1 MPIFIGTYGS
11 CGRDARV
18 NAYGR
23 ESAVELPIR
32 ESPAGAKRSM
42 VSANTAAVPRANDD
56 TPLVL
61 RAIRR
66 DQEAFGELYDRHVVR
81 VYRHIY
87 YMVGN
92 AAEAEDLTA
101 QAFLRAWEAIERYQ
115 VRGAPFVSWLLRIAH
130 NLGVSYLRSKRD
142 SSELH
147 DGIVDTKE
155 RRDPEWS
162 YQQTAEEE
170 LVREAILTLR
180 EEQRQVIILRFI
192 EDLDYKEVA
201 EIIGK
206 SVAAIRV
213 IQHRALNSLRKQ
225 MKVLDP
231 AV

>member
-1 MPIFIGTYGS
+1 
-11 CGRDARV
+11 
-18 NAYGR
+18 
-23 ESAVELPIR
+23 
-32 ESPAGAKRSM
+32 M
-42 VSANTAAVPRANDD
+42 VSANAAVPRANDD

-61 RAIRR
+61 RAIQR
-66 DQEAFGELYDRHVVR
+66 DEDAFGELYDRHVVR
-81 VYRHIY
+81 VYRHLY
-87 YMVGN
+87 YMVGRQP
-92 AAEAEDLTA
+92 EAEDLTA
-101 QAFLRAWEAIERYQ
+101 QTFLKAWEAIDRYQ

-130 NLGVSYLRSKRD
+130 NLGVSYLRSKRE

-170 LVREAILTLR
+170 LVREAIMLLR

-192 EDLDYKEVA
+192 EDLDYREVA

-225 MKVLDP
+225 MKLLDP
-231 AV
+231 DPA

>member
-1 MPIFIGTYGS
+1 
-11 CGRDARV
+11 
-18 NAYGR
+18 
-23 ESAVELPIR
+23 
-32 ESPAGAKRSM
+32 M
-42 VSANTAAVPRANDD
+42 VSANAAVPRANDD
-56 TPLVL
+56 IPLVL
-61 RAIRR
+61 RAIQR
-66 DQEAFGELYDRHVVR
+66 DQDAFGELYDRHVVR

-101 QAFLRAWEAIERYQ
+101 QTFLRAWEAIERYQ

-130 NLGVSYLRSKRD
+130 NMGVSYLRSKRD

-170 LVREAILTLR
+170 LVREAILKLR

-225 MKVLDP
+225 MKLLDP
-231 AV
+231 VV

>member
-1 MPIFIGTYGS
+1 M
-11 CGRDARV
+11 V
-18 NAYGR
+18 
-23 ESAVELPIR
+23 
-32 ESPAGAKRSM
+32 GANS
-42 VSANTAAVPRANDD
+42 AVPRANDD
-56 TPLVL
+56 TPLVY
-61 RAIRR
+61 RAIER

-101 QAFLRAWEAIERYQ
+101 QTFLRAWEAIDRYQ

-130 NLGVSYLRSKRD
+130 NLGVSFLRSRRE
-142 SSELH
+142 SSQLH
-147 DGIVDTKE
+147 DGIVDEKP
-155 RRDPEWS
+155 RIDPESS
-162 YQQTAEEE
+162 YVQTAEEE
-170 LVREAILTLR
+170 LVREAILRLR
-180 EEQRQVIILRFI
+180 DEQRQVIILRFI

-225 MKVLDP
+225 MKLLDP

>member
-1 MPIFIGTYGS
+1 M
-11 CGRDARV
+11 V
-18 NAYGR
+18 NA
-23 ESAVELPIR
+23 
-32 ESPAGAKRSM
+32 
-42 VSANTAAVPRANDD
+42 NTAVPRANDD
-56 TPLVL
+56 TELVL
-61 RAIRR
+61 RAIQK

-101 QAFLRAWEAIERYQ
+101 QAFLRAWEAIGRYQ

-130 NLGVSYLRSKRD
+130 NLGVSHLRSKRE
-142 SSELH
+142 SSQIHE
-147 DGIVDTKE
+147 GIVDQKMQ
-155 RRDPEWS
+155 RDPES
-162 YQQTAEEE
+162 AYEQTADEE
-170 LVREAILTLR
+170 LVREAILMLR

-225 MKVLDP
+225 MKLLDP

>member
-1 MPIFIGTYGS
+1 
-11 CGRDARV
+11 
-18 NAYGR
+18 
-23 ESAVELPIR
+23 
-32 ESPAGAKRSM
+32 M
-42 VSANTAAVPRANDD
+42 VSANTAVPRANDD
-56 TPLVL
+56 TALVL

-66 DQEAFGELYDRHVVR
+66 DQDAFGELYDRHVVR

-87 YMVGN
+87 YMVGS

-101 QAFLRAWEAIERYQ
+101 QTFLRAWEAIERYQ

-170 LVREAILTLR
+170 LVREAILRLR

-192 EDLDYKEVA
+192 EDLDYREVA

-206 SVAAIRV
+206 S
-213 IQHRALNSLRKQ
+213 
-225 MKVLDP
+225 

>member
-1 MPIFIGTYGS
+1 M
-11 CGRDARV
+11 V
-18 NAYGR
+18 NA
-23 ESAVELPIR
+23 
-32 ESPAGAKRSM
+32 
-42 VSANTAAVPRANDD
+42 NAAVPRANDD

-66 DQEAFGELYDRHVVR
+66 DQDAFGELYDRHVVR

-101 QAFLRAWEAIERYQ
+101 QTFLRAWEAIERYQ

-130 NLGVSYLRSKRD
+130 NQGVSYLRSKRD

-170 LVREAILTLR
+170 LVREAILRLR

>member
-1 MPIFIGTYGS
+1 V
-11 CGRDARV
+11 V
-18 NAYGR
+18 NA
-23 ESAVELPIR
+23 
-32 ESPAGAKRSM
+32 
-42 VSANTAAVPRANDD
+42 NAVPRANDD
-56 TPLVL
+56 TELVL
-61 RAIRR
+61 RAIQR

-101 QAFLRAWEAIERYQ
+101 QAFLRAWEAIPRYQ

-130 NLGVSYLRSKRD
+130 NLGVSHLRSKRE
-142 SSELH
+142 SSQIHE
-147 DGIVDTKE
+147 GIVDPKMQ
-155 RRDPEWS
+155 RDPES
-162 YQQTAEEE
+162 AYEQTADEE
-170 LVREAILTLR
+170 LVREAILMLR

-192 EDLDYKEVA
+192 EDLDYREVA

-213 IQHRALNSLRKQ
+213 IQHRALNALRKQ
-225 MKVLDP
+225 MKLLDP

>member
-1 MPIFIGTYGS
+1 
-11 CGRDARV
+11 
-18 NAYGR
+18 
-23 ESAVELPIR
+23 
-32 ESPAGAKRSM
+32 M
-42 VSANTAAVPRANDD
+42 VSANTAVPRANDD

>member
-1 MPIFIGTYGS
+1 
-11 CGRDARV
+11 
-18 NAYGR
+18 
-23 ESAVELPIR
+23 
-32 ESPAGAKRSM
+32 M
-42 VSANTAAVPRANDD
+42 VSANTAVPRANDD

-130 NLGVSYLRSKRD
+130 NLGVSYLRSKRE

-155 RRDPEWS
+155 RRNPEWS

-170 LVREAILTLR
+170 MVREAIMRLR

-192 EDLDYKEVA
+192 EDLDYREVA

-213 IQHRALNSLRKQ
+213 IQHRALNSLRKH

-231 AV
+231 AT